1 MENNIDINLTS
12 SETVFK
18 IVKTTILK
26 DMPTGML
33 VTKHTPTFDFGFWDH
48 KSYDSTT
55 SIRDTLK
62 SKWCSTVINH
72 FIFDIDTT
80 PIDIQTF
87 IESNLYE
94 IHWRHSYL
102 IYCLSIPSKCHKE
115 ADVILQSPRKFMS
128 DTYSNKIFVGDY
140 CVYVNDFVKNIILL

>member
-1 MENNIDINLTS
+1 MENNIDINITT
-12 SETVFK
+12 SETLFK

-26 DMPTGML
+26 NMPTGL
-33 VTKHTPTFDFGFWDH
+33 IVTKHIPTFDFGFWEH

-55 SIRDTLK
+55 DIRNTLR

-72 FIFDIDTT
+72 FIFDVDTT

-94 IHWRHSYL
+94 THGRNSYL
-102 IYCLSIPSKCHKE
+102 IYCLSIPSKYHKE
-115 ADVILQSPRKFMS
+115 ADGILQSPRKFIS
-128 DTYSNKIFVGDY
+128 DTYSSKIFVGDY
-140 CVYVNDFVKNIILL
+140 CVYVNDFVKNLLLY